1 MAAKRSA
8 ERSKTA
14 RRPTPAR
21 PEDAV
26 PQRTAA
32 ETSDT
37 AADCGT
43 PGPIV
48 VGIGASAGGLEAF
61 RTFLD
66 AMPPDNGLAF
76 VFIPHL
82 DPTRESHMVE
92 LLASHTAMTVVQ
104 AKDGMPIKADH
115 VYVIPPDEYIT
126 ISDEVLH
133 LTAPSERRGR
143 RIPIDFFFHSLAED
157 RHEKAIGIILSG
169 TGTEGAHGLQA
180 IKAHG
185 GLALAQDPETA
196 TYDGMPRSAIA
207 TGLVGYVLPV
217 EQMPKILLGFVQ
229 HPYVRGAP
237 ASRPPDEQLPKHLG
251 AILAVLHA
259 RYRHDF

>member
-14 RRPTPAR
+14 RGLTPAR
-21 PEDAV
+21 PGAAV

-32 ETSDT
+32 GSSDT
-37 AADCGT
+37 AADCDT

-48 VGIGASAGGLEAF
+48 VGIGASAGGLEVF
-61 RTFLD
+61 RTFLI

-92 LLASHTAMTVVQ
+92 LLASHTAMTVVE
-104 AKDGMPIKADH
+104 AKDGMPIEADH

-143 RIPIDFFFHSLAED
+143 RIPIDFFFQSLAED
-157 RHEKAIGIILSG
+157 RREKAIGIILSG
-169 TGTEGAHGLQA
+169 TGTEGAHGLKA
-180 IKAHG
+180 IKANG
-185 GLALAQDPETA
+185 GLAVAQDPESA
-196 TYDGMPRSAIA
+196 PFDGMPRSAIA
-207 TGLVGYVLPV
+207 TGLVDYVLPV
-217 EQMPKILLGFVQ
+217 ERMPEILLRFVQ
-229 HPYVRGAP
+229 HPYVRGTS
-237 ASRPPDEQLPKHLG
+237 ASRPPDKQAPPHLG
-251 AILAVLHA
+251 ASWRCCAPA
-259 RYRHDF
+259 SP

>member
-8 ERSKTA
+8 KRSKTA
-14 RRPTPAR
+14 RRPAPAR

-26 PQRTAA
+26 PPRTAA
-32 ETSDT
+32 DR
-37 AADCGT
+37 GT

-143 RIPIDFFFHSLAED
+143 RIPIDFFFYSLAED
-157 RHEKAIGIILSG
+157 RHEKA
-169 TGTEGAHGLQA
+169 
-180 IKAHG
+180 
-185 GLALAQDPETA
+185 
-196 TYDGMPRSAIA
+196 
-207 TGLVGYVLPV
+207 
-217 EQMPKILLGFVQ
+217 
-229 HPYVRGAP
+229 
-237 ASRPPDEQLPKHLG
+237 
-251 AILAVLHA
+251 
-259 RYRHDF
+259 

>member
-14 RRPTPAR
+14 RRPAPAR
-21 PEDAV
+21 PEAAV
-26 PQRTAA
+26 PQPTAA

-66 AMPPDNGLAF
+66 AVPPDNGLAF

-115 VYVIPPDEYIT
+115 VYVIPPNEYIT

-157 RHEKAIGIILSG
+157 RHEKAIGIVLSG
-169 TGTEGAHGLQA
+169 TGTEGAHGLQT

-185 GLALAQDPETA
+185 GMA
-196 TYDGMPRSAIA
+196 RSAIA
-207 TGLVGYVLPV
+207 TGLVDYVLPV
-217 EQMPKILLGFVQ
+217 ERMPKILLGFVQ

-237 ASRPPDEQLPKHLG
+237 ASRPPDEQLPKHLS

-259 RYRHDF
+259 RYRHDFELHKKGT

>member
-21 PEDAV
+21 PEAAV

-32 ETSDT
+32 GTSDT

-133 LTAPSERRGR
+133 LTAPS
-143 RIPIDFFFHSLAED
+143 A
-157 RHEKAIGIILSG
+157 A
-169 TGTEGAHGLQA
+169 
-180 IKAHG
+180 
-185 GLALAQDPETA
+185 
-196 TYDGMPRSAIA
+196 PRAA
-207 TGLVGYVLPV
+207 DT
-217 EQMPKILLGFVQ
+217 
-229 HPYVRGAP
+229 H
-237 ASRPPDEQLPKHLG
+237 
-251 AILAVLHA
+251 
-259 RYRHDF
+259 